1 MRQFPRKGAWMRF
14 SRSLFACA
22 VVTLIVC
29 ATSAP
34 AVAAVPHT
42 VQPGETL
49 WSIAAANN
57 FTTRTIAAYNG
68 LSEDSGV
75 YAGETVQI
83 PTEAEG
89 GTALASAGLPTSGSS
104 ASATTTTST
113 GPSASVAP
121 SSP

>member
-1 MRQFPRKGAWMRF
+1 WMRF

-57 FTTRTIAAYNG
+57 FTTRALAAYNG
-68 LSEDSGV
+68 LPEDAQLV
-75 YAGETVQI
+75 AGSTIQI
-83 PTEAEG
+83 PAESEAAAALG
-89 GTALASAGLPTSGSS
+89 G
-104 ASATTTTST
+104 
-113 GPSASVAP
+113 SVPAP
-121 SSP
+121 SSSPAEGTAAN